1 MSSLIFFAIIYGIY
15 SLYTFLNEGAIDWK
29 RCTTQDKRMRNLSKC
44 IKEGKPYEETP
55 YEKKM
60 HERFGYKYDEWY
72 KRYLDT
78 GEFNSG
84 EASVWNLEHLMFK

>member
-29 RCTTQDKRMRNLSKC
+29 RCTTQDKRMRDLSKC